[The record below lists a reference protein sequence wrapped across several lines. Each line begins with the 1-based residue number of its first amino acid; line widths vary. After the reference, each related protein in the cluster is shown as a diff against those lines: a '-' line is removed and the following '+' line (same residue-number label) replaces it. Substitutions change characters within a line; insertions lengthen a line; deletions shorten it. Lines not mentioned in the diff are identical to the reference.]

1 MEHQIEVLLHQIVH
15 HQSSRTRFSV
25 VKVGLKP
32 FQDLSSKTKETA
44 QSIEE
49 FEKFSINL
57 ELIYR
62 RVGEVDNTRF

>member
-1 MEHQIEVLLHQIVH
+1 MEHQIEGLLHQIVH

-44 QSIEE
+44 QSI
-49 FEKFSINL
+49 
-57 ELIYR
+57 
-62 RVGEVDNTRF
+62 